1 MHLVIDSGKDMTAY
15 FRDTSLQELADVD
28 ICLEDLANTSSLVQV
43 KEYAMSLKQRLEE
56 SSKIDEA
63 HIFLD
68 FNDDDST
75 MPSKSR
81 GASNIGAN
89 PTRAE
94 DYSQLSL

>member
-1 MHLVIDSGKDMTAY
+1 MTAY

-56 SSKIDEA
+56 TNKIDEA

-68 FNDDDST
+68 FNDHDST
-75 MPSKSR
+75 MPSKSG

-89 PTRAE
+89 PPTRAE